1 MKVLH
6 INSTDEGG
14 TFNLLFDIHKSL
26 IKKKIK
32 TKIYL
37 PHRKNHL
44 PKKKNVPNFYIQD
57 NIIFNFHFYIIN
69 FLKRIIKKFFLKTKP
84 YSTVTLSLFD
94 SFGLKKMIK
103 KIKPDIIH
111 LHWLGNE
118 FVSLRDIID
127 LKIPIVWTMHD
138 LWIVNPY
145 YHYENKQNKNFFS
158 KILTN
163 YLFDKIRIILK
174 KNIQIVPTSEWSKR
188 KLEKKFR
195 LGSKKSSY
203 IPCGIDFK
211 KFYPMSK
218 LQSKKLL
225 GLQKRPVIL
234 FIAFGVNNP
243 RKGFEF
249 LKKSLKFIKH
259 DYQLLIA
266 GDTKPHNFK
275 GEYKFVKL
283 PKTFK
288 MRRLIFNSADLLIVP
303 STHEAFGL
311 VSIEAAA
318 CNTPSVIFNDTGL
331 QDPIKHKVNGYVA
344 KYKNSNDLGKGINWI
359 LKSIK
364 EEPKKFKNCR
374 KQAIKKYDINNLTD
388 KYILTYKKLLKK
400 NFT

>member
-6 INSTDEGG
+6 INATNEGG
-14 TFNLLFDIHKSL
+14 TFNLMFDIHKAL

-37 PHRKNHL
+37 PQ
-44 PKKKNVPNFYIQD
+44 KKKASNFYFQE
-57 NIIFNFHFYIIN
+57 NVLFYFHFYIIN
-69 FLKRIIKKFFLKTKP
+69 FLKKIIKKFFLKPAP

-118 FVSLRDIID
+118 FVSVRDIID
-127 LKIPIVWTMHD
+127 LKVPIVWTMHD

-145 YHYENKQNKNFFS
+145 YHYKKPQNINFFS

-163 YLFDKIRIILK
+163 YLFNKIRIIIK
-174 KNIQIVPTSEWSKR
+174 KNIKIVPTSAWSKR
-188 KLEKKFR
+188 SLEQKFKLDSNKCT
-195 LGSKKSSY
+195 Y

-218 LQSKKLL
+218 LQCKKTL
-225 GLQKRPVIL
+225 GLQKKPVIL

-243 RKGFEF
+243 RKGFEY
-249 LKKSLKFIKH
+249 LKKSLKFIKY

-266 GDTKPHNFK
+266 GDIKPLNFK

-288 MRRLIFNSADLLIVP
+288 MRRLVFNSADLLIVP

-318 CNTPSVIFNDTGL
+318 CNTPSVVFNGTGL
-331 QDPIKHKVNGYVA
+331 EDPIKHKINGYVA
-344 KYKNSNDLGKGINWI
+344 KYKDSNDLGKGINWI

-364 EEPKKFKNCR
+364 EEPKKFEDCR
-374 KQAIKKYDINNLTD
+374 KKAMKKYDINHLAD
-388 KYILTYKKLLKK
+388 KYILTYKKLLTK
-400 NFT
+400 NFI

>member
-6 INSTDEGG
+6 INATDEGG

-37 PHRKNHL
+37 PQ
-44 PKKKNVPNFYIQD
+44 KKFSPNFYFQK
-57 NIIFNFHFYIIN
+57 NIFFYFHFRVIN
-69 FLKRIIKKFFLKTKP
+69 FLKKIIRRFFLKPAP
-84 YSTVTLSLFD
+84 YSTITLSLFN

-103 KIKPDIIH
+103 IIKPDIIH

-118 FVSLRDIID
+118 FVSVRDIIN

-138 LWIVNPY
+138 LWVVNPY
-145 YHYENKQNKNFFS
+145 YHYKKKQEKNFFG

-163 YLFDKIRIILK
+163 YLLNKIKIILK
-174 KNIQIVPTSEWSKR
+174 KKIKIVPTSAWSKR
-188 KLEKKFR
+188 NLERKFR
-195 LGSKKSSY
+195 LDRKKYEY

-218 LQSKKLL
+218 FQSKKLL
-225 GLQKRPVIL
+225 GLQKKPVIL

-243 RKGFEF
+243 RKGFEY

-266 GDTKPHNFK
+266 GDTKPLNFM

-288 MRRLIFNSADLLIVP
+288 MRRLVFNSADLLIVP

-318 CNTPSVIFNDTGL
+318 CNTPSVVFNNTGL
-331 QDPIKHKVNGYVA
+331 QDPIKHKDNGYVA
-344 KYKNSNDLGKGINWI
+344 KYKNINDLGKGINWI
-359 LKSIK
+359 LQSL
-364 EEPKKFKNCR
+364 KKKPTRFQNCR
-374 KQAIKKYDINNLTD
+374 EKAKKKYDINYLAD
-388 KYILTYKKLLKK
+388 KYILAYKKLLKK
-400 NFT
+400 NYL